1 MIRGE
6 LVAGCGNAQNR
17 GCEEAV
23 GTDLPAKS
31 LFLSTEGTLSSRRRS
46 SPEVGARDPRT
57 VGRRF

>member
-31 LFLSTEGTLSSRRRS
+31 LFLSTEGTLSSK
-46 SPEVGARDPRT
+46 
-57 VGRRF
+57 